1 MVLSTFT
8 EAVGFVLAGK
18 RVFAHAGNG
27 EHPDLDIK
35 DNVLR
40 LGGRPLAPQ
49 DVFLTYE
56 SEEDPS
62 WMIAQVLHELM
73 RGCPDV
79 FEVVGGPTKAT
90 AYISHEEG
98 DTIHVTITTQ
108 KGRST
113 PLTALWKRIPQ
124 TKDQ

>member
-18 RVFAHAGNG
+18 RVFAHAPNG
-27 EHPDLDIK
+27 EYPELSAK
-35 DNVLR
+35 DDVIT
-40 LGGRPLAPQ
+40 LGGKPLSPK

-62 WMIAQVLHELM
+62 WMLAQVLHELM
-73 RGCPDV
+73 RGSPDV

-90 AYISHEEG
+90 AFISHEEG
-98 DTIHVTITTQ
+98 DTIHVTISTQ

-113 PLTALWKRIPQ
+113 PLTALWKRVPAQ
-124 TKDQ
+124 KDP